1 MHQNRVYSVFR
12 GDGVMMKVSRQAVI
26 LELISSVDVA
36 SQEQLR
42 ELLRARGID
51 TTQATLSR
59 DIRDLG
65 LVKAAADGAYRL
77 ASRRPGGPAPEAAA
91 RRAIDE
97 YLRSFEQVEQ
107 LLVLK
112 TDPGQ
117 AQALAIA
124 LDRSGL
130 PDVVGTIAGDDT
142 ILVICRS
149 ASHASTFAARLGST
163 AAGAHPPVQLARVSI
178 GLPTA

>member
-1 MHQNRVYSVFR
+1 
-12 GDGVMMKVSRQAVI
+12 MKASRPGSRVI
-26 LELISSVDVA
+26 LAKTQFDHATDVT

-42 ELLRARGID
+42 ELLKGRGIE

-65 LVKAAADGAYRL
+65 LVKSAADGAYRL
-77 ASRRPGGPAPEAAA
+77 SSVRPAELDPEGAV

-112 TDPGQ
+112 TNPGQ
-117 AQALAIA
+117 AQALAIV

-149 ASHASTFAARLGST
+149 ARMPRRL
-163 AAGAHPPVQLARVSI
+163 PI
-178 GLPTA
+178 G

>member
-1 MHQNRVYSVFR
+1 
-12 GDGVMMKVSRQAVI
+12 MKARRQAVI
-26 LELISSVDVA
+26 LELITARDVT

-42 ELLRARGID
+42 ALLNGRGIE

-65 LVKAAADGAYRL
+65 LVKVAADGAYRL
-77 ASRRPGGPAPEAAA
+77 STARPPSGDPEGAV
-91 RRAIDE
+91 RRALDE

-107 LLVLK
+107 LIVLK

-130 PDVVGTIAGDDT
+130 ADVVGTIAGDDT

-149 ASHASTFAARLGST
+149 AAHASAFAERLAGSRRR
-163 AAGAHPPVQLARVSI
+163 LIRVAQAI
-178 GLPTA
+178 

>member
-1 MHQNRVYSVFR
+1 
-12 GDGVMMKVSRQAVI
+12 MMKVNRQTVI
-26 LELISSVDVA
+26 LELIASRDVT

-42 ELLRARGID
+42 ELLRARGIE

-77 ASRRPGGPAPEAAA
+77 ASRRSAGPDPAAA
-91 RRAIDE
+91 AKRAIDE

-149 ASHASTFAARLGST
+149 ASHAAGFAAQLRT
-163 AAGAHPPVQLARVSI
+163 AAVGALAPVQVARVSI
-178 GLPTA
+178 GLPSA

>member
-1 MHQNRVYSVFR
+1 
-12 GDGVMMKVSRQAVI
+12 MMKGSRQSVI
-26 LELISSVDVA
+26 LELIASVDVT

-42 ELLRARGID
+42 ELLRARSIE

-77 ASRRPGGPAPEAAA
+77 ASARPTGADPAAA
-91 RRAIDE
+91 VKRAIDE

-149 ASHASTFAARLGST
+149 ASHASTFAARLRGE
-163 AAGAHPPVQLARVSI
+163 AATPLPVRLDRMSI
-178 GLPTA
+178 GLPTV

>member
-1 MHQNRVYSVFR
+1 
-12 GDGVMMKVSRQAVI
+12 MMKGSRQSVI
-26 LELISSVDVA
+26 LELVASLDVT

-42 ELLRARGID
+42 ELLRARGIE

-77 ASRRPGGPAPEAAA
+77 AVRRPTGADPQAAA
-91 RRAIDE
+91 KRAIDE

-149 ASHASTFAARLGST
+149 ASHASTFAAQLRGT
-163 AAGAHPPVQLARVSI
+163 AMAAARPLPAPPLSI
-178 GLPTA
+178 GLPGA

>member
-1 MHQNRVYSVFR
+1 
-12 GDGVMMKVSRQAVI
+12 MMKGSRQSVI
-26 LELISSVDVA
+26 LELVASLDVT

-42 ELLRARGID
+42 ELLRARGIE

-59 DIRDLG
+59 DVRDLG

-77 ASRRPGGPAPEAAA
+77 ASRRSAGTDPEAAA
-91 RRAIDE
+91 KRAIDE

-149 ASHASTFAARLGST
+149 ASHASAFAARLRGQAPT
-163 AAGAHPPVQLARVSI
+163 PLPVRVDRVSM
-178 GLPTA
+178 GLPAV

>member
-1 MHQNRVYSVFR
+1 
-12 GDGVMMKVSRQAVI
+12 MMKVSRQSVI
-26 LELISSVDVA
+26 LELIASLDVT

-42 ELLRARGID
+42 ELLRARGIE

-77 ASRRPGGPAPEAAA
+77 AARRSTVPDPAAAA

-149 ASHASTFAARLGST
+149 AAHASTFAARLRGET
-163 AAGAHPPVQLARVSI
+163 AGAAGPVQVSRISI